1 MMRQIEALAAALLIG
16 CSSLLFGCGKAAR
29 RVEQAPSAF
38 ASAHGGSPHVVTS
51 EPLSSSSAF
60 ELALAGDHLKL
71 VWATASAGPNWLR
84 SADLAQDGA
93 PSSVRAV
100 TLPARSLGTVTD
112 LAGVGMGQEL
122 ALAWIEQGKTEARAE
137 AWLSGAGP
145 SALID
150 LGPAGLSAEAARG
163 NIQIAPESERGRTL
177 VMWRGLQA
185 PCIEAASAPCTA
197 FTFRRLSGA
206 TAENSGLPL
215 SVPAPCTA
223 HSVQLFVS
231 SGRFHYG
238 VCTRDGADPVTTM
251 FSIQYD
257 PEYARAEPLLK
268 GCVPLGTVEA
278 AGKPWL
284 VGDCHGKRKA
294 ATIPLSDEK
303 VETAYVDA
311 LRVSCTAERAEL
323 RQGAFTVT
331 LREPRANL
339 QAILPPAL
347 APSGARAGW
356 SGSSLVVAY
365 LAGERLETRAF
376 ACRGGTLAPL

>member
-1 MMRQIEALAAALLIG
+1 MRSGVVALVA
-16 CSSLLFGCGKAAR
+16 SSLLGCSLLSGCGKAPR
-29 RVEQAPSAF
+29 RVEPAPSAF
-38 ASAHGGSPHVVTS
+38 ASAHAGAPRLVTS
-51 EPLSSSSAF
+51 ERLSSSSAF
-60 ELALAGDHLKL
+60 ELAVVGDHLKL
-71 VWATASAGPNWLR
+71 VWATAGVGPNWLR

-93 PSSVRAV
+93 PSSPSAID
-100 TLPARSLGTVTD
+100 LPARSLGTVTD
-112 LAGVGMGQEL
+112 LAGVGVGQEL
-122 ALAWIEQGKTEARAE
+122 ALAWMEQGKTEARAE
-137 AWLSGAGP
+137 VWLSSRP
-145 SALID
+145 SVLVD

-163 NIQIAPESERGRTL
+163 NIQIAPESEHGRTL
-177 VMWRGLQA
+177 VMWRGLEA
-185 PCIEAASAPCTA
+185 PCIESGSTPCTA
-197 FTFRRLSGA
+197 FTFRRLSGV

-284 VGDCHGKRKA
+284 IGDCHGKRKA
-294 ATIPLSDEK
+294 ATIPLNDEK

-311 LRVSCTAERAEL
+311 LRISCTAERAEL

-356 SGSSLVVAY
+356 TGTSLVVAY

-376 ACRGGTLAPL
+376 ACRGGTLTPL